1 LKGNVLAEASKLK
14 QEIQGEIVVYA
25 SRPLVRTL
33 MEYNLVEELRL
44 MVFPVV
50 LGAGERLFGESADNK
65 PMRLLETRTVSEG
78 LAYLTYKI
86 VR

>member
-1 LKGNVLAEASKLK
+1 MLAEASKLK

-33 MEYNLVEELRL
+33 MERDLFDELRR

-50 LGAGERLFGESADNK
+50 LGAGERLLGETADNK
-65 PMRLLETRTVSEG
+65 PMPLLEARTVGEG
-78 LAYLTYKI
+78 LAYLT
-86 VR
+86 